1 MTEPTTTDPLADDW
15 AKRVRQVYPELSP
28 DTIDALRCA
37 YTNGGAFAMLGI
49 LTSAQAG
56 VDA

>member
-1 MTEPTTTDPLADDW
+1 MTAPTTTDPLADDW
-15 AKRVRQVYPELSP
+15 AKRVRKAYPVLTP

-49 LTSAQAG
+49 LTSARVG

>member
-37 YTNGGAFAMLGI
+37 YPSGGAFAMLGI
-49 LTSAQAG
+49 LIAARVPT
-56 VDA
+56 DA

>member
-1 MTEPTTTDPLADDW
+1 MTAPTTTDPLADDW
-15 AKRVRQVYPELSP
+15 AKRVRKAYPVLTP
-28 DTIDALRCA
+28 DDIDALRCA

-49 LTSAQAG
+49 LTSARAG

>member
-1 MTEPTTTDPLADDW
+1 MTEPSTDPLADDW
-15 AKRVRQVYPELSP
+15 AARVQKVYPGLSP

-49 LTSAQAG
+49 LISAQAG